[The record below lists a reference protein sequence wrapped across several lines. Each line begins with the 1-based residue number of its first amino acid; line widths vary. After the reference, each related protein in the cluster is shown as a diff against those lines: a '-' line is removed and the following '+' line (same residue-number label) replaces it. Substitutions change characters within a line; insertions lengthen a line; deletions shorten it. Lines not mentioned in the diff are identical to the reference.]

1 MIANIKHLAIIMDGN
16 RRWAT
21 KKGLPKLL
29 GHTEGAKV
37 LKKIAEAVRERGIPY
52 FTVWALST
60 ENLKNRGETELKHL
74 FALFNQLT
82 DYLDDF
88 FKNDTRC
95 NLIGDLSQLPED
107 TQERLRAMV
116 EKTKNNK
123 SMVLTLAINYGGRDE
138 ILRAIRKYVA
148 EKKSIPPLVG
158 EGEGGVKIT
167 EKTFQKYLDTAT
179 IPDPD
184 LIIRT
189 GGHQRL
195 SGWMPWQT
203 TYSELYFTPVYWP
216 AFTEE
221 DLDKAI
227 EWFNEQERNQGA

>member
-21 KKGLPKLL
+21 ERGLPKLL
-29 GHTEGAKV
+29 GHTEGAKA
-37 LKKIAEAVRERGIPY
+37 LKKIAEAARQRGIPY

-60 ENLKNRGETELKHL
+60 ENLKNRAETELKHL

-95 NLIGDLSQLPED
+95 NLIGDLSRLPQD

-123 SMVLTLAINYGGRDE
+123 SMTLTLAINYGGRDE
-138 ILRAIRKYVA
+138 LTRSVNRLMTSGKTV
-148 EKKSIPPLVG
+148 
-158 EGEGGVKIT
+158 IT
-167 EKTFQKYLDTAT
+167 EKDITAALDTAT

-195 SGWMPWQT
+195 SGWLPWQT

-227 EWFNEQERNQGA
+227 EWFNEQQRNQGV

>member
-1 MIANIKHLAIIMDGN
+1 MIANIKPLAIIMDGN

-60 ENLKNRGETELKHL
+60 ENLKNRAETELKHL

-82 DYLDDF
+82 DYLADF

-95 NLIGDLSQLPED
+95 NLIGDLSRLPQD

-123 SMVLTLAINYGGRDE
+123 SMTLTLAINYGGRDE
-138 ILRAIRKYVA
+138 LTRSVNRLMTSGKTV
-148 EKKSIPPLVG
+148 
-158 EGEGGVKIT
+158 IT
-167 EKTFQKYLDTAT
+167 ENDITAALDTAT

-195 SGWMPWQT
+195 SGWLPWQT

-227 EWFNEQERNQGA
+227 EWFNEQQRNQGV